1 MAVPYKLLKTG
12 GKLPHNKDLR
22 AVIDEYETVGLRQM
36 GVHIER
42 ATAMTIAD
50 LVGMVEALK
59 YEMVMQLKCGNCV
72 HLPGLG
78 YFSLSV
84 KGEVYQDPRSH
95 KFRLLN
101 PQVRTVRFR
110 PEKQLL
116 TQLSDTQFENR
127 TNLCEP
133 HTTPTDKEI
142 DAALDQ
148 LFASSS
154 FIVVDDLPSALHICR
169 SVAYRI
175 ARRLEAEGKL
185 RNVGSPRRKIFV
197 RGEG

>member
-1 MAVPYKLLKTG
+1 MWGAAGKTSTTMSEEE
-12 GKLPHNKDLR
+12 
-22 AVIDEYETVGLRQM
+22 AEIWSS
-36 GVHIER
+36 
-42 ATAMTIAD
+42 AASIA
-50 LVGMVEALK
+50 
-59 YEMVMQLKCGNCV
+59 
-72 HLPGLG
+72 
-78 YFSLSV
+78 LSV
-84 KGEVYQDPRSH
+84 GVVCGSQ
-95 KFRLLN
+95 RL
-101 PQVRTVRFR
+101 
-110 PEKQLL
+110 
-116 TQLSDTQFENR
+116 D
-127 TNLCEP
+127 LCEP

-154 FIVVDDLPSALHICR
+154 FIVVADLPSALHICR

>member
-95 KFRLLN
+95 KFRRLN
-101 PQVRTVRFR
+101 PQ
-110 PEKQLL
+110 
-116 TQLSDTQFENR
+116 
-127 TNLCEP
+127 
-133 HTTPTDKEI
+133 
-142 DAALDQ
+142 
-148 LFASSS
+148 
-154 FIVVDDLPSALHICR
+154 
-169 SVAYRI
+169 
-175 ARRLEAEGKL
+175 
-185 RNVGSPRRKIFV
+185 
-197 RGEG
+197 